1 MTKTETLKKV
11 EELTKTFESKMES
24 LINEIDQVK
33 DVEEKINKGL
43 EVKLQE
49 EIKKLSCLFKIVRLY
64 NTLDLPTNHCAI
76 DTVIYLKGSHQS
88 EHHWADVYIFDDYID
103 LRYWNNS
110 YFRIY
115 EDSIVDKYLAY
126 NITNGDILQIIP
138 YWYEAAVE
146 ALNQAMTSRI
156 VSRRK
161 QLENLKKDV
170 AAMSEYAQIE
180 DTDEDDHWNDY
191 LMYLVGWISDN
202 KDNVGDSP
210 VTYEDYISRF

>member
-1 MTKTETLKKV
+1 MTKTETLEKV
-11 EELTKTFESKMES
+11 EELTKTFESKMKS
-24 LINEIDQVK
+24 LIDEIDQVK

-64 NTLDLPTNHCAI
+64 NTLDLPTNHYAM
-76 DTVIYLKGSHQS
+76 DTKIYLKNSHQP
-88 EHHWADVYIFDDYID
+88 EHHWVDVHIFDDYIE
-103 LRYWNNS
+103 LKYWSDS

-115 EDSIVDKYLAY
+115 EDRVVDRHSVY
-126 NITNGDILQIIP
+126 NITSGDVLQIIP
-138 YWYEAAVE
+138 YWYEAAVG
-146 ALNQAMTSRI
+146 ALNESMTSRI
-156 VSRRK
+156 VSRKK

>member
-1 MTKTETLKKV
+1 MTKTETLEKV
-11 EELTKTFESKMES
+11 EELTKTFESKMKS
-24 LINEIDQVK
+24 LIDEIDQVK

-64 NTLDLPTNHCAI
+64 NTFDLPTNHYPLN
-76 DTVIYLKGSHQS
+76 TKIYLKASHQ
-88 EHHWADVYIFDDYID
+88 HVHRWAEVHIFDDYIE
-103 LRYWNNS
+103 LKYWNDL

-115 EDSIVDKYLAY
+115 EDRVVDKHSDY
-126 NITNGDILQIIP
+126 NITSGDVLQIIP
-138 YWYEAAVE
+138 YWYEAVVG
-146 ALNQAMTSRI
+146 ALNEAMTSRI
-156 VSRRK
+156 VFRKK